1 MKITKRQ
8 LRRII
13 REMKSGQYEVNGQP
27 FDDLAAAKKEAEAS
41 GFEVIDTSTEEVL
54 YEPKKLPE
62 GTKTTKRQ
70 LRRIIAEEK
79 TKLLSENETAFH
91 YNHIGDALHDE
102 IIDIVGAAILE
113 SGYEVGEMSVE
124 EARALHAVV
133 KSSAEEAFE
142 NAMRAAGMDGILRQ
156 LGVN

>member
-62 GTKTTKRQ
+62 GTKITRRQ
-70 LRRIIAEEK
+70 LRRIIKERVGGGQYA
-79 TKLLSENETAFH
+79 
-91 YNHIGDALHDE
+91 DE
-102 IIDIVGAAILE
+102 PAVPVERIVQWK
-113 SGYEVGEMSVE
+113 SV
-124 EARALHAVV
+124 V
-133 KSSAEEAFE
+133 
-142 NAMRAAGMDGILRQ
+142 
-156 LGVN
+156 